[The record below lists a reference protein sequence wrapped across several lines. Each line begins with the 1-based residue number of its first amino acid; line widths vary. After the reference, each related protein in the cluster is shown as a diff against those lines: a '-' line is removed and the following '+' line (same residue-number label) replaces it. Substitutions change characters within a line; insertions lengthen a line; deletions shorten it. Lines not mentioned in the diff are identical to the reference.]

1 MSTSSA
7 PASQAGNSSQC
18 TRPLSR
24 QYRVTTPSCSRLK
37 GGCFAACSSV
47 NPCKNA
53 TASGWRSSESC
64 LLIVMM
70 HSSARAR
77 MRGARRS
84 RVFGNRPRD
93 KSMLNPDA
101 PNCNPR
107 NAEIGRGA
115 KAQKQTSPK
124 NVRCTQNGVGVCDD
138 RNALRIRR
146 VVQGCKCYWR
156 AWHRSKRP
164 PGSRRSAMPSRLIES
179 NLTNGELSI
188 RQLFQPL

>member
-1 MSTSSA
+1 MSNPARPSRRPGTRRNA
-7 PASQAGNSSQC
+7 PVRCRANTASQRRHARDSKAAASPPA
-18 TRPLSR
+18 RPSIL
-24 QYRVTTPSCSRLK
+24 
-37 GGCFAACSSV
+37 A
-47 NPCKNA
+47 KNA

-70 HSSARAR
+70 PSSARAR

-156 AWHRSKRP
+156 AWHRSNVHPAR
-164 PGSRRSAMPSRLIES
+164 GERLC
-179 NLTNGELSI
+179 
-188 RQLFQPL
+188 PLG